1 MAGKSKIN
9 YAGRVFDKKEL
20 EYLVDSS
27 LDFWLTA
34 GKYSEKFERK
44 LAQFLGVKCTY
55 LVNSGSSAN
64 LLAFFA
70 LTSPLLKER
79 RIQRGDEV
87 ITVAAGF
94 PTTVAPFIQ
103 YGAVPVF
110 VDMDLKYAN
119 IDVSKL
125 DLALSSKTK
134 AVMLAHSLGNPFNL
148 KAAREFCDK
157 HNLWLIEDNC
167 DAWAQLMMA
176 R

>member
-1 MAGKSKIN
+1 MTKEKLKDEILKKVGEYYKIAHQPKQNAPFVAGKSKIN

-94 PTTVAPFIQ
+94 PTTVAIYSVWRSACFCR
-103 YGAVPVF
+103 YG
-110 VDMDLKYAN
+110 LKVCKY
-119 IDVSKL
+119 
-125 DLALSSKTK
+125 
-134 AVMLAHSLGNPFNL
+134 
-148 KAAREFCDK
+148 
-157 HNLWLIEDNC
+157 
-167 DAWAQLMMA
+167 
-176 R
+176 